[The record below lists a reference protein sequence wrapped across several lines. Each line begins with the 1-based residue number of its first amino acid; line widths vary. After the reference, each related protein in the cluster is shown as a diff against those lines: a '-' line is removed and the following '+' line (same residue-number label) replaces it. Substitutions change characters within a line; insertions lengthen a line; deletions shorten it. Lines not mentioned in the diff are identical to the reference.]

1 MKIFTVSFRQRLSKG
16 NVCPNID
23 IKQSLFSLLRNSSF
37 PFEKFPFALCFDLY
51 CFLLTLIGLFF
62 VAGGVDAG
70 AYKDHGKI
78 ETMELCRRIC
88 CEMPTCHLAFM
99 LGKTCFS
106 VKCANVDSC
115 RAQPAKPSTYSPKV
129 WCIGLSI
136 ESEMLVD

>member
-1 MKIFTVSFRQRLSKG
+1 M
-16 NVCPNID
+16 
-23 IKQSLFSLLRNSSF
+23 
-37 PFEKFPFALCFDLY
+37 
-51 CFLLTLIGLFF
+51 TLIGVFS
-62 VAGGVDAG
+62 VVGGVDAG

-129 WCIGLSI
+129 
-136 ESEMLVD
+136 